1 VHAQHGSASPHFA
14 PSDPQPGITCR
25 TQTPGHVTRRAP
37 HPGEHNTEVF
47 SGLLGV
53 DEPELERLRE
63 AGAI

>member
-47 SGLLGV
+47 THLGITP
-53 DEPELERLRE
+53 DEIAALHE